1 MSTITLPLPAVIRSF
16 LVVGLLAS
24 LFAAPAQADSH
35 TCPALTAAVQV
46 AACPTDQELKYT
58 YMGFCGDN
66 ARLYGRDVLTCANF
80 ENYKEAK
87 NTALWESADG
97 AFSGYLSCNVTP
109 EQIRAAKALR
119 MGVES
124 RNGLTRL
131 ICDYEGDHRLVY
143 RSREKCTVSVADCSS
158 GECKASCD

>member
-1 MSTITLPLPAVIRSF
+1 MSTIAPPFHPVLRPF

-24 LFAAPAQADSH
+24 LLAAPAQADSH

-66 ARLYGRDVLTCANF
+66 ARLYGRDVLTCSTF

-97 AFSGYLSCNVTP
+97 AFSGYLSCNVKP
-109 EQIRAAKALR
+109 EEIHAAKALR
-119 MGVES
+119 MRVES
-124 RNGLTRL
+124 ANGLTRL

-143 RSREKCTVSVADCSS
+143 RSREKCTVSVADCSG